1 MSYKKKASVP
11 NVQNHASYE
20 ALDDIYHSNSMDEML
35 VKADLHNVD
44 LNDVV
49 NILFLID
56 TTTYHHAYWQ
66 HTAKRF
72 VAFKKL
78 LKTLKDL
85 PNDSQFDW
93 LMTRVCNTL
102 HEHELN
108 NFKRTTPGGKQEIKN
123 LRQVIAILENLQ
135 KAKKKKISENIHKL
149 HT

>member
-1 MSYKKKASVP
+1 MSYKKTVSML
-11 NVQNHASYE
+11 NVQKHASYE
-20 ALDDIYHSNSMDEML
+20 ALNDIYHSNTMSEMQ

-56 TTTYHHAYWQ
+56 TTTYHHAYWP

-93 LMTRVCNTL
+93 MVSRLYNIL
-102 HEHELN
+102 HEYEN
-108 NFKRTTPGGKQEIKN
+108 NKFKSTTPGGKQEIKN
-123 LRQVIAILENLQ
+123 LHQVIAILEKLQ
-135 KAKKKKISENIHKL
+135 KEKLSKKFS
-149 HT
+149 